1 MTGDHGMQATRRDA
15 LLASLFALP
24 LAFAAAAE
32 GDAGPVDP
40 AQTIITLPDKLV
52 WHAGQSTGPP
62 QSVESVA
69 LFGST
74 DAPGLYYQL
83 IRWFPGYMSAPHM
96 YDTDRLCVVVS
107 GVWWVNSGADFD
119 PANTVPC
126 PAGTFIRRVAHTPH
140 YDGVKADGK
149 EPAVI
154 AICGIGP
161 NNPKWLIPG
170 TPNVRRV

>member
-1 MTGDHGMQATRRDA
+1 MSLSRRDLIA
-15 LLASLFALP
+15 ASLLAP
-24 LAFAAAAE
+24 LAALMASNEVDAA
-32 GDAGPVDP
+32 PLDP
-40 AQTIITLPDKLV
+40 TQTMITLPDAIV
-52 WHAGQSTGPP
+52 WRAGQNTVPAK
-62 QSVESVA
+62 SVESAA

-74 DAPGLYYQL
+74 DTPGIYYQL
-83 IRWFPGYMSAPHM
+83 LRWYPGYMSGPHM

-119 PANTVPC
+119 PARTVPC
-126 PAGTFIRRVAHTPH
+126 PSGTFIRRVAHTPH

-161 NNPKWLIPG
+161 NNPKYLEPDK
-170 TPNVRRV
+170 PSVRRV

>member
-1 MTGDHGMQATRRDA
+1 MSLSRRDLIA
-15 LLASLFALP
+15 ASLLAP
-24 LAFAAAAE
+24 LAALAASTDVDAA
-32 GDAGPVDP
+32 PLDP
-40 AQTIITLPDKLV
+40 TQTMITLPDAIV
-52 WHAGQSTGPP
+52 WRAGQNTSPP
-62 QSVESVA
+62 KSVESAA

-74 DAPGLYYQL
+74 DAPGIYYQL
-83 IRWFPGYMSAPHM
+83 LRWYPGFMSGPHM

-119 PANTVPC
+119 PARTVPC

-161 NNPKWLIPG
+161 NNPKYLEPDK
-170 TPNVRRV
+170 PFVRRV